1 MQAKFTNN
9 EITRESDGT
18 ATFTHPGQT
27 DTPTTVTITH
37 DTSSY
42 KNTLVFNSGSQHKAI
57 ALLVEDQ
64 NSHTIWESL
73 GFKKAQILKVND
85 IVDIVGSTA
94 LDIAAAFDQIA
105 AINALVDAGADLN
118 TQSENGPPM
127 CIAAETGHTAA
138 VMALIH
144 AGADMNLAKLRN
156 GYTPLHLAVCQG
168 SVACIAV
175 LIQAGADIFKVNDHE
190 MTPLDV
196 AVEGLV
202 LAVEGEYEEIAK
214 LLRAAANFQAKS
226 PV

>member
-1 MQAKFTNN
+1 
-9 EITRESDGT
+9 
-18 ATFTHPGQT
+18 
-27 DTPTTVTITH
+27 
-37 DTSSY
+37 
-42 KNTLVFNSGSQHKAI
+42 
-57 ALLVEDQ
+57 
-64 NSHTIWESL
+64 
-73 GFKKAQILKVND
+73 
-85 IVDIVGSTA
+85 
-94 LDIAAAFDQIA
+94 
-105 AINALVDAGADLN
+105 
-118 TQSENGPPM
+118 
-127 CIAAETGHTAA
+127 
-138 VMALIH
+138 MALIH